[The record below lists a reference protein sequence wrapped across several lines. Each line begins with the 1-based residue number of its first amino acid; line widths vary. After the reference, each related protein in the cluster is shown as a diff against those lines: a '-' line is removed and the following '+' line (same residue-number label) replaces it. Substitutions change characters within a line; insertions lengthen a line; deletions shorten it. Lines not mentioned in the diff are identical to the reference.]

1 MSQGLNLPQDKI
13 DAYFLK
19 DSFVRALTE
28 VGPEMELFLGNH
40 WQHIKSFVI
49 ELIYIQ
55 SCTFRH
61 FTKKN
66 VS

>member
-1 MSQGLNLPQDKI
+1 MIVPNEKSET
-13 DAYFLK
+13 K
-19 DSFVRALTE
+19 DSFLRALTE

-55 SCTFRH
+55 NCTFRH
-61 FTKKN
+61 FTKKLYLAGY
-66 VS
+66 V